1 MARLGRLDF
10 FGGAVR
16 ESKRKR
22 KPRIP
27 WAKIRDRVHEL
38 AKKLRREV
46 TPRDVLRDAEDP
58 KSVMHG
64 FFEWDNRRAAAAYRI
79 QQARQLLGRLKV
91 IYHDALGNEI
101 RVREY
106 IRLVHEAP
114 ATHEL
119 RAGYFPRTRALTN
132 SGLEQQCV
140 ERAISE
146 LESWMN
152 RWRGFHRIE
161 AAYAG
166 VQASLAQL
174 RRLKQRIFRKT
185 K

>member
-1 MARLGRLDF
+1 MSEA
-10 FGGAVR
+10 
-16 ESKRKR
+16 KRKR

-27 WAKIRDRVHEL
+27 WARYRDRVHEL

-46 TPRDVLRDAEDP
+46 TPKDVLHDAENPD
-58 KSVMHG
+58 SVMHG

-91 IYHDALGNEI
+91 IYHDELGKEV

-114 ATHEL
+114 STHEL
-119 RAGYFPRTRALTN
+119 RSGYFPRAKAMTN

-140 ERAISE
+140 ERSITE

-152 RWRGFHRIE
+152 RWRGFKRIE
-161 AAYAG
+161 AAYVG

-174 RRLKQRIFRKT
+174 RRLKQRIMK
-185 K
+185 KVSD